1 MAKINGTNVLLYAD
15 GTVIALQRGLN
26 INAEQDLPDATTK
39 QSAGW
44 AEHINGQRNSTV
56 TLDALYSTT
65 GLSAKDLIT
74 YITGRE
80 SLLMAI
86 VGGISYPVIGEVN
99 VSSIS
104 LTGNKEEP
112 AALSGNMKVNGKLY
126 QLSGTSSS
134 LVTDPDAGGVDYDT
148 FTISGIAVTSAI
160 NLAGAAKAY
169 SNAFSV
175 TSGDIIKLAV
185 FLTLNSGQAPN
196 MVLTEIDVAYL
207 SNEESLVAGLNIVT
221 LTVTGTNSNAV
232 LKISN
237 TAAADFALS
246 SIYLFKDPN

>member
-26 INAEQDLPDATTK
+26 INTEQDLPDATTK

-56 TLDALYSTT
+56 NFDALYSTT

-74 YITGRE
+74 YITGRK

-86 VGGISYPVIGEVN
+86 VGGISYPVIGEVD

-112 AALSGNMKVNGKLY
+112 AALSGNLKVNGKLY
-126 QLSGTSSS
+126 QLSGTSAS
-134 LVTDPDAGGVDYDT
+134 LITDPDAGGVDYDT
-148 FTISGIAVTSAI
+148 FAISGIAVTSAI
-160 NLAGAAKAY
+160 NLAGSAY
-169 SNAFSV
+169 AHSNTFSV
-175 TSGDIIKLAV
+175 TNGDIIKVAV
-185 FLTLNSGQAPN
+185 FFTLNSGQAPS
-196 MVLTEIDVAYL
+196 VEICQNGGSAISNVETLEEGL
-207 SNEESLVAGLNIVT
+207 SIIT
-221 LTVTGTNSNAV
+221 LTVTSTQTAH
-232 LKISN
+232 LTFRN
-237 TAAADFALS
+237 TAAADWSLS
-246 SIYLFKDPN
+246 SVYCFKDPN

>member
-26 INAEQDLPDATTK
+26 ISAEQDLPDATTK

-56 TLDALYSTT
+56 SFDALYSTT

-86 VGGISYPVIGEVN
+86 VGGISYPVIGKVD

-112 AALSGNMKVNGKLY
+112 AALAGNLKVNGKLY
-126 QLSGTSSS
+126 QLKGTSAS
-134 LVTDPDAGGVDYDT
+134 LVTDPDAGGATYDT
-148 FTISGIAVTSAI
+148 YTVSGIAVTSAI
-160 NLAGAAKAY
+160 NLADTAAAD
-169 SNAFSV
+169 SNTFSI

-185 FLTLNSGQAPN
+185 FLTLNSGQAPT
-196 MVLTEIDVAYL
+196 VVITDPEASDL
-207 SNEESLVAGLNIVT
+207 SNDEALVAGLNIIT
-221 LTVTGTNSNAV
+221 LTATGTYAGAV
-232 LKISN
+232 LRIKN
-237 TAAADFALS
+237 TSAANFALS
-246 SIYLFKDPN
+246 NIYLFKDPN